1 MIRFVH
7 VQVSTNVMSR
17 LTIVMRTRIA
27 PIMVATI
34 LALVCPAT
42 LAMARYVQV
51 GIMRGLQ
58 GKKSRRYRVR
68 RATLDRYLV
77 VIFTLWQVQY
87 LCCNSF
93 Q

>member
-1 MIRFVH
+1 MIGFVH

-51 GIMRGLQ
+51 GIMRGL
-58 GKKSRRYRVR
+58 
-68 RATLDRYLV
+68 
-77 VIFTLWQVQY
+77 
-87 LCCNSF
+87 
-93 Q
+93 